1 MMAFA
6 KNLPIFGSW
15 QPKGLSQRSRINRTD
30 NFPLLGS
37 TTMRVHNGSLKD
49 RRIPMPHYIG
59 LLRYTPQGIAK
70 VKESPARLDAARKAA
85 ASMGGKITSWHLTMG
100 HYDAVILTE
109 FPDDDACARFML
121 SVGALGNIT
130 TETLKAFN
138 EDEYRKIVASLP

>member
-1 MMAFA
+1 
-6 KNLPIFGSW
+6 
-15 QPKGLSQRSRINRTD
+15 
-30 NFPLLGS
+30 
-37 TTMRVHNGSLKD
+37 
-49 RRIPMPHYIG
+49 MPQYIA

-100 HYDAVILTE
+100 QYDAVIVTE
-109 FPDDDACARFML
+109 FPDDATCAKFML

-138 EDEYRKIVASLP
+138 EDEYRKIVGSLP